1 MTWEEHTVKFRLLTE
16 ISYFNYQLLTHL
28 LTSLARLSDFHK
40 LVVTVLKIYFPKQT
54 PNIPTFRDYRIF
66 QNNLFRSELDYELS
80 KLDVCNLEFEHFLN
94 IFMKVLNTYAPIKE
108 KYLRANQGEF
118 ITKNL
123 NKAIM
128 TRSRLCNKYLNKKSA
143 DSKIA

>member
-1 MTWEEHTVKFRLLTE
+1 MTWEEDTVKFRLLTE

-40 LVVTVLKIYFPKQT
+40 LVVAFLKIYFPKQT
-54 PNIPTFRDYRIF
+54 PNIQTFRDYRIF

-118 ITKNL
+118 ITKKL
-123 NKAIM
+123 NKAII
-128 TRSRLCNKYLNKKSA
+128 TRSRLCNKYLKEKSA